1 MYIPKIIAE
10 HGGILRGNQGPA
22 AEMPYLWHS
31 FITFF
36 FALGVPLGETIGI
49 APDTLG
55 TTMNFLSG
63 ILVLILGIVII
74 QQVIKIF
81 NPKRKANSHKGL
93 LLGWSLLLL
102 WLTSGMGAFLVFV
115 DNKTDLGV
123 LTLTLLAIF
132 AGLLFIQKYQEN
144 TTTQPLANQE
154 IKEVLKDKKQQGVRK
169 LNKDPVISKEM
180 LPYLIISGLF
190 FSFATMAKPT
200 AFIDV
205 VVFGLV
211 LVGLWVNTITALGIG
226 ITALGT
232 MGILQPLFT
241 ATFLS
246 ASAGKIIILLGTII
260 AIIGIIL
267 KIKQAK
273 SDLAKASKIIL
284 AWGIVMI
291 VGLFVFK
298 GPWVGINQLTQ

>member
-22 AEMPYLWHS
+22 AGMPYLWHS

-81 NPKRKANSHKGL
+81 NPKRKANSQKGM

-132 AGLLFIQKYQEN
+132 AGLLFIKKYQES
-144 TTTQPLANQE
+144 TSTHSLADQE
-154 IKEVLKDKKQQGVRK
+154 MKEVLKDKKQEVIK
-169 LNKDPVISKEM
+169 LNKNPIISKEM

-205 VVFGLV
+205 VVFGLT
-211 LVGLWVNTITALGIG
+211 LVGLWINTTTALGVG
-226 ITALGT
+226 ITALGA

-246 ASAGKIIILLGTII
+246 ASTGKILILIGIII
-260 AIIGIIL
+260 AII
-267 KIKQAK
+267 
-273 SDLAKASKIIL
+273 
-284 AWGIVMI
+284 
-291 VGLFVFK
+291 
-298 GPWVGINQLTQ
+298 

>member
-1 MYIPKIIAE
+1 
-10 HGGILRGNQGPA
+10 
-22 AEMPYLWHS
+22 
-31 FITFF
+31 
-36 FALGVPLGETIGI
+36 
-49 APDTLG
+49 
-55 TTMNFLSG
+55 
-63 ILVLILGIVII
+63 
-74 QQVIKIF
+74 
-81 NPKRKANSHKGL
+81 
-93 LLGWSLLLL
+93 
-102 WLTSGMGAFLVFV
+102 MGAFLVFV

-144 TTTQPLANQE
+144 TATQSLADQNKNPL
-154 IKEVLKDKKQQGVRK
+154 
-169 LNKDPVISKEM
+169 ISKEM

-211 LVGLWVNTITALGIG
+211 LVGLWVNTTTALGIG
-226 ITALGT
+226 ITALGA

-246 ASAGKIIILLGTII
+246 ASVGKIIILIGIII
-260 AIIGIIL
+260 AIIGIIF
-267 KIKQAK
+267 KIKQEK
-273 SDLAKASKIIL
+273 SNLGKASKTIL

-291 VGLFVFK
+291 AGLFIFK